1 MNENV
6 AILTILNQP
15 AKDYQLKA
23 LVHIFTGDLYIVGS
37 YKGNYVNVNKKLNIQ
52 SFANLSATNN
62 VKTAYLVY
70 KPKLNKLTIL
80 STLPNVLDENALY
93 MQILIY
99 NDQIFADSK
108 TTINQYKS
116 KFCSV

>member
-6 AILTILNQP
+6 VALTILNQP

-23 LVHIFTGDLYIVGS
+23 LIHIYTGDLNIVGS
-37 YKGNYVNVNKKLNIQ
+37 YKGNYVNVDKKLDIQ
-52 SFANLSATNN
+52 AFANLPATNN

-80 STLPNVLDENALY
+80 STLPDVLDENTLY
-93 MQILIY
+93 IQILVY
-99 NDQIFADSK
+99 NDQIFADSEA
-108 TTINQYKS
+108 TIEQYKN
-116 KFCSV
+116 KFCTA